1 MSVEAPAGKGT
12 MMVTRPLG
20 KFCART
26 MAGAAS
32 STPLAT
38 KPKYRLLSTVPPDCS
53 AHYSADTIGQKHW
66 GRGMPSGFPEAKSE
80 SGGGSHEAARRDAA
94 SGECPDRRPT
104 GVVLPQRLPR
114 PARLCA
120 GGVAGA
126 PARRHAG
133 VDRAQ
138 PISDAVR
145 QHLC

>member
-1 MSVEAPAGKGT
+1 MSVEAPAGKGK

-20 KFCART
+20 KFCAPT

-32 STPLAT
+32 NAPLAT

-80 SGGGSHEAARRDAA
+80 SGGWSHEAARRDAA

-104 GVVLPQRLPR
+104 GVVLPRRLPR

-126 PARRHAG
+126 PAPRPQ
-133 VDRAQ
+133 V
-138 PISDAVR
+138 SDLRPPLTHQLAR
-145 QHLC
+145 T